1 MKAMLSILK
10 QIKEVLLTVSP
21 NVFHYEGN
29 NKNDKYIV
37 WAEEGEGNSLEAD
50 NSKQMR
56 TIQGTID
63 YFTKAD
69 EDETVDEIETALKNA
84 NISFSL
90 NSVQYEDET
99 NFIHYEWL
107 FEVM

>member
-1 MKAMLSILK
+1 MLSMLK
-10 QIKEVLLTVSP
+10 QIKEVLLTVTP
-21 NVFHYEGN
+21 NVFHYEGD

-37 WAEEGEGNSLEAD
+37 WAEEGEVSSLEAD
-50 NSKQMR
+50 NTKQMR

-63 YFTKAD
+63 YFTKAE
-69 EDETVDEIETALKNA
+69 EDKTVERIETALKEA
-84 NISFSL
+84 DISFSL

-99 NFIHYEWL
+99 KFIHYEWL